1 MNLSELYQ
9 DVILDHGKRPRNFG
23 DLPTA
28 THEAEG
34 FNPLCG
40 DRLHLRLLV
49 KGGLI
54 ADVMFNGCGC
64 AISTASASMLTQAIK
79 GKSVEQASDLFF
91 RFHQAVMTGDAGEDA
106 PVLGDLVSLI
116 GVNQYANR
124 VKCATLAWHALHAAI
139 EQTEQSVTTE

>member
-1 MNLSELYQ
+1 VNLSDLYQ

-23 DLPTA
+23 ELPMA

-40 DRLHLRLLV
+40 DQLHLRLLV
-49 KGGLI
+49 EEGRI
-54 ADVMFNGCGC
+54 TDIRFNGCGC

-79 GKSVEQASDLFF
+79 GKSVNFARDLFEK
-91 RFHQAVMTGDAGEDA
+91 FHRAAISGDAGEDEEA
-106 PVLGDLVSLI
+106 LGELVSLI
-116 GVNQYANR
+116 GVHQYANR

-139 EQTEQSVTTE
+139 EETAGSVTTE

>member
-40 DRLHLRLLV
+40 DQLHLRLLV

-79 GKSVEQASDLFF
+79 GKSVEHARDLFA
-91 RFHQAVMTGDAGEDA
+91 RFHRAAMSGDAGEDA
-106 PVLGDLVSLI
+106 LVLGDLVSLI
-116 GVNQYANR
+116 GVHQYANR